1 MATLKNETVTKH
13 QPAIGKGRLHFLDE
27 FRGFALLGLPFVNVL
42 ALWLIHTPGT
52 TVDFWLQR
60 GLYFFVEARFYT
72 IFTFLFGLGF
82 YMFLSRNAE
91 VGGKPRLR
99 LYIRRLVILVLIG
112 FIHQQYQSG
121 EALFHYAV
129 VGLLAVPLYWAP
141 RRVNL
146 IIGVAGF
153 VIAAVMGIKLLT
165 IPFLIILG
173 LAAGQYRLLDAISKG
188 LRLQTLRMIWIL
200 SLLGT
205 IFAIGAMWWAAPP
218 EPMSPFLFEVE
229 GEAPSPTMQ
238 AAFTLAHIGLASG
251 PIVSAF
257 YLSSLLMI
265 ERTSLGT
272 KILQPLQAYGR
283 MALTNYIGQTVL
295 LVGVQHMILNISSG
309 TTYVVSTLVSLGIVV
324 FQIMASNLWMRWFQY
339 GPLEWLWRCG
349 TYWTIVPI
357 RKQTGDRQ

>member
-1 MATLKNETVTKH
+1 MVTVDNAAVMRH
-13 QPAIGKGRLHFLDE
+13 QPATEKGRLHFLDQ

-42 ALWLIHTPGT
+42 ALWLIHTPET
-52 TVDFWLQR
+52 TADFWLQR

-82 YMFLSRNAE
+82 YMFLSRSAE
-91 VGGKPRLR
+91 TGGKPRLR

-121 EALFHYAV
+121 EALFLYAV
-129 VGLLAVPLYWAP
+129 IGLLALPLYWAP

-146 IIGVAGF
+146 GIGVVGF

-173 LAAGQYRLLDAISKG
+173 LAAGQYRLLDAINKG
-188 LRLQTLRMIWIL
+188 LRLHSLRMIWIL

-205 IFAIGAMWWAAPP
+205 ILAIGAMWWAAPP

-229 GEAPSPTMQ
+229 GESPSSTMQ
-238 AAFTLAHIGLASG
+238 AAFTLAHIGLATG
-251 PIVSAF
+251 PIVSTF

-265 ERTSLGT
+265 GRTHLGS
-272 KILQPLQAYGR
+272 KILHPLQAYGR

-295 LVGVQHMILNISSG
+295 LVGIQGMILNVSSG

-324 FQIMASNLWMRWFQY
+324 FQILASNLWMRWFQY

>member
-1 MATLKNETVTKH
+1 MQR
-13 QPAIGKGRLHFLDE
+13 QPATEKGRLHFLDQ

-42 ALWLIHTPGT
+42 ALWLINTPET
-52 TVDFWLQR
+52 TADFWLQR

-82 YMFLSRNAE
+82 YMFLSRSAGA
-91 VGGKPRLR
+91 GGKPRLR

-112 FIHQQYQSG
+112 FLHQQYQSG

-129 VGLLAVPLYWAP
+129 IGLLAIPLYWAP

-146 IIGVAGF
+146 VIGVVGF
-153 VIAAVMGIKLLT
+153 TVAALMGVKLLT
-165 IPFLIILG
+165 IPFLILLG
-173 LAAGQYRLLDAISKG
+173 LTAGQYRLHDAIHKK
-188 LRLQTLRMIWIL
+188 LRLSKLRMVWLL

-205 IFAIGAMWWAAPP
+205 VMAICAMWWAAPP

-229 GEAPSPTMQ
+229 GESPSPTMQ
-238 AAFTLAHIGLASG
+238 AAFTLAHIGIATG
-251 PIVSAF
+251 PLVSVF

-265 ERTSLGT
+265 GRTRLGT
-272 KILQPLQAYGR
+272 KILHPLQAYGR
-283 MALTNYIGQTVL
+283 MALTNYIGQTVF
-295 LVGVQHMILNISSG
+295 LVGIQRMVFNVSP

-324 FQIMASNLWMRWFQY
+324 FQIIASNLWMRWFQY